1 MKKQGRK
8 RNYGVSVRISVTWLL
23 RCVAFD
29 PQIIQTCTLFY
40 KKYQSLFVYLIISIW
55 CRMRRRG
62 RERCKK
68 RMASPRRKTSSF
80 KVLLFLFILQVN
92 GRPGSC
98 LFIKLSFSMSSRGL
112 VFSGV
117 LSHLY
122 NVSVCKLFLLF

>member
-1 MKKQGRK
+1 
-8 RNYGVSVRISVTWLL
+8 
-23 RCVAFD
+23 
-29 PQIIQTCTLFY
+29 
-40 KKYQSLFVYLIISIW
+40 
-55 CRMRRRG
+55 
-62 RERCKK
+62 
-68 RMASPRRKTSSF
+68 
-80 KVLLFLFILQVN
+80 LQVN